1 MAERTSGGY
10 NMGVVWRGSK
20 QKDKRGQHNFEGGLN
35 TGLSSFDVK
44 DDQYISG
51 FGWETDKHPAL
62 ITRKGRQPYGIA
74 GTGITR
80 LLTSFGNAHLVRA
93 IGTALSYNS
102 SGTTWTAITGTFTD
116 ADWDACSFDLGGAVL
131 ILTNSVDPVKYWN
144 GTTLTNLSANA
155 PLGKYITSDI
165 SRVWIAKDD
174 VIYFCKFQD
183 PTDWVAAEDSGAV
196 QYYTPR
202 GGNITALTVF
212 QSLKCVW
219 KKDSFAVIYGT
230 SFFDYRL
237 VDISNDIGCIS
248 FKTVQEVGSTLYWL
262 GQNDVY
268 TFSGGYPV
276 AIGEPI
282 REYLDDINTTHL
294 DKCFAGTDGL
304 RYELG
309 LVTGANTEPNILL
322 TFDPRRKGN
331 PWNVKSEINGL
342 RYSATFD
349 NVLYCGD
356 YLGQTYKLNS
366 GTDDNGTAIPWE
378 VVTKD
383 FDEGMPEAE
392 KEYYELHL
400 QIDAPTGT
408 TLTVQASVDQGET
421 YTTVGD
427 PITTD
432 TVAQNVNMI
441 IPLDTVSISNWIRF
455 RISGSGQFTLYQVQ
469 RYFRVQPV
477 MH

>member
-1 MAERTSGGY
+1 
-10 NMGVVWRGSK
+10 MGVVWRGSK

-51 FGWETDKHPAL
+51 FGWETAKHPAL
-62 ITRKGRQPYGIA
+62 ITRKGRQPYGTA

-80 LLTSFGNAHLVRA
+80 LLTNFGNTHLVRA
-93 IGTALSYNS
+93 VGTALSYNS

-116 ADWDACSFDLGGAVL
+116 TDWDATNFDVVGPVL
-131 ILTNSVDPVKYWN
+131 ILTNGTDNVKKWD
-144 GTTLTNLSANA
+144 GSALSDLAASA
-155 PLGKYITSDI
+155 PKGKYITSDI
-165 SRVWIAKDD
+165 KRVWISVGD
-174 VIYFCKFQD
+174 VIHFSAFQD
-183 PTDWVAAEDSGAV
+183 ASDWTSAENSGSD
-196 QYYTPR
+196 QFYTPN
-202 GGNITALTVF
+202 GGDITALTTFYNQVTVF
-212 QSLKCVW
+212 
-219 KKDSFAVIYGT
+219 KKNAMAVYFGD
-230 SFFDYRL
+230 DYFSQQL
-237 VDISNDIGCIS
+237 VPISNDIGCIS

-309 LVTGANTEPNILL
+309 LVTGTNTEPNILL

-342 RYSATFD
+342 RYSATLD

-366 GTDDNGTAIPWE
+366 GTDDNGTLIPWE
-378 VVTKD
+378 LITKD
-383 FDEGMPEAE
+383 FHEDIPEAE
-392 KEYYELHL
+392 KEYYQLYM
-400 QIDAPTGT
+400 QIDASAGT

-421 YTTVGD
+421 YTTIGD
-427 PITTD
+427 PIVVEST
-432 TVAQNVNMI
+432 AQNEKII
-441 IPLDTVSISNWIRF
+441 IPLDTLNLGNWVRF
-455 RISGSGQFTLYQVQ
+455 KISGTGQITIYQIQ
-469 RYFRVQPV
+469 RYFRVLPTQN
-477 MH
+477 

>member
-1 MAERTSGGY
+1 MSGGY

-62 ITRKGRQPYGIA
+62 ITRKGRQPYGTA

-80 LLTSFGNAHLVRA
+80 LLTNFGNTHLVRA

-116 ADWDACSFDLGGAVL
+116 ADWDATNFDVAGSVL
-131 ILTNSVDPVKYWN
+131 IITNGTDNVKKWN
-144 GTTLTNLSANA
+144 GTTLSDLAASA
-155 PLGKYITSDI
+155 PKGKYIASDNR
-165 SRVWIAKDD
+165 RVYIAVGD
-174 VIYFCKFQD
+174 VINYCAFQD
-183 PTDWVAAEDSGAV
+183 ATDWTTALNSGAV
-196 QYYTPR
+196 QYYTPN
-202 GGNITALTVF
+202 GGDVTALHAF
-212 QSLKCVW
+212 EGQIW
-219 KKDSFAVIYGT
+219 AFKKDAFCIIFHTGDARAT
-230 SFFDYRL
+230 HRL
-237 VDISNDIGCIS
+237 VEASNDIGCVS
-248 FKTVQEVGSTLYWL
+248 FKTVQEVGSRLFWL
-262 GQNDVY
+262 GQNEVY
-268 TFSGGYPV
+268 MGGGGNAI

-282 REYLDDINTTHL
+282 RDYLNDINTTYL
-294 DKCFAGTDGL
+294 DKCFGGTDGL
-304 RYELG
+304 KYYLG
-309 LVTGANTEPNILL
+309 LVTGANTEPNIILSY
-322 TFDPRRKGN
+322 DPRRDKN
-331 PWNVKSEINGL
+331 RRWDVNSNISEL
-342 RYSATFD
+342 RYSAILN
-349 NVLYCGD
+349 NVWYNGD
-356 YLGQTYKLNS
+356 ASGQIFKMNS

-383 FDEGMPEAE
+383 FDEGMPEAD

-441 IPLDTVSISNWIRF
+441 IPLDTVPLGNWVRF
-455 RISGSGQFTLYQVQ
+455 KLSGTGQFTLYKMQ
-469 RYFRVQPV
+469 RYFRILPTQ
-477 MH
+477 H